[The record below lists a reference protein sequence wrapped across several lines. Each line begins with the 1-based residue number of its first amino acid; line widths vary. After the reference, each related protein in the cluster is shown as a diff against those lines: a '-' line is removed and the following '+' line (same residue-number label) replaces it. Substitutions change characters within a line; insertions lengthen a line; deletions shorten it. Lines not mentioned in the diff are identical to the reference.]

1 MRRLPWKSG
10 TMVLCLSFAW
20 SAHLQSDPGY
30 RAQVSKDVEATK
42 KQTQVMEEETGM
54 FIDINGAKLRYSIA
68 GEQNAQTIIL
78 LHGGRGYGT
87 HGAGFRAHS
96 PLADKYRIIGY
107 DMRGHGQSSLT
118 PPYTFDQLVDDL
130 EQLRR
135 TLGRDRSMILQGGSF
150 GGMIALS
157 YAIKYP
163 QGLSHLI
170 LRGTSPSSEYLN
182 EALARF
188 EARASKVPM
197 ATRKMQ
203 EKLFSTGIVDD
214 NEFRLIKFAL
224 APMYIEDGQKVD
236 MDAIL
241 EDSRRGVYH
250 AEVHNRLMAEDYD
263 VVARLPNIKVPTLV
277 LCGEHDWICP
287 PSHSK
292 LIASRIPGAK
302 LVIVPNAN
310 HPIPADVANR
320 EIRKFLADN
329 PGLILHRES
338 GQ

>member
-1 MRRLPWKSG
+1 
-10 TMVLCLSFAW
+10 
-20 SAHLQSDPGY
+20 
-30 RAQVSKDVEATK
+30 
-42 KQTQVMEEETGM
+42 M
-54 FIDINGAKLRYSIA
+54 FIDINGARLRYSIA
-68 GEQNAQTIIL
+68 GEQNEQTIIL
-78 LHGGRGYGT
+78 LHGGRGFGT
-87 HGAGFRAHS
+87 HGGGFRAHS
-96 PLADKYRIIGY
+96 PLADRYRVIGY

-135 TLGRDRSMILQGGSF
+135 TLGRDRPMILQDGSF

-157 YAIKYP
+157 YAVKYP

-170 LRGTSPSSEYLN
+170 LRGTSPSWRYEN
-182 EALARF
+182 ELLANY
-188 EARASKVPM
+188 EARISKAPM

-250 AEVHNRLMAEDYD
+250 AEVHNHLMAEHYD
-263 VVARLPNIKVPTLV
+263 VVDRLPNIQVPTLI
-277 LCGEHDWICP
+277 LCGEHDWLCP
-287 PSHSK
+287 PSHSR
-292 LIASRIPGAK
+292 LIASRIPGAR

-310 HPIPADVANR
+310 HAVPADVANR
-320 EIRKFLADN
+320 EIRKFLLDH
-329 PGLILHRES
+329 PGLSLSRES